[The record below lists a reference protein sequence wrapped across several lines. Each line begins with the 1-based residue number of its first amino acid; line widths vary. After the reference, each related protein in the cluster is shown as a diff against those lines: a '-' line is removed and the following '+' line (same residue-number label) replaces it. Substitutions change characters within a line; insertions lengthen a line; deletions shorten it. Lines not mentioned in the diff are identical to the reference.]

1 MRNRFGSL
9 FSLTTWGESHGPSIG
24 VVIDGCPAGLL
35 LDPEDFIPAMS
46 RRSPGRPGTS
56 PRKEADI
63 VHILSGVYQGKTT
76 GTPIALQILNTDI
89 KSDPY
94 HKQDDR
100 YRPGHG
106 QFAYEKKYG
115 IVDPLGGGRSS
126 ARETACRVAAGVIA
140 AKLLAHYDIY
150 CLAFLSSVGKESTE
164 EYPEF
169 SKEFSQSIYN
179 SPFLSP
185 LNNNSI
191 LQILTDLQTEQD
203 SLGGVVSFITSPI
216 HESLGEPVFNK
227 VQAVL
232 ASALMSIPAAKG
244 FEIGLG
250 FASADR
256 YGSNYIDPFTVID
269 GKISM
274 GSNNCGGSLGGI
286 TIGMPLNGR
295 VAFKPTSSIRK
306 PCLTVT
312 KTGEPTMYAT
322 HKEGRNDPCVA
333 IRAVSVVEAMV
344 NLVLADLLLQQRCTR
359 LW

>member
-1 MRNRFGSL
+1 MRNRFGCL

-24 VVIDGCPAGLL
+24 LVIDGCPAGLPL
-35 LDPEDFIPAMS
+35 SLEDFVPVML
-46 RRSPGRPGTS
+46 RRSPGRLGTS
-56 PRKEADI
+56 QRKEADI

-76 GTPIALQILNTDI
+76 GTPIALQIFNTDI
-89 KSDPY
+89 DSETY
-94 HKQDDR
+94 RKQDDR

-126 ARETACRVAAGVIA
+126 ARETACRVAAGVVA

-150 CLAFLSSVGKESTE
+150 CLAFLSKLGKESIK
-164 EYPEF
+164 EYPQFTHEF
-169 SKEFSQSIYN
+169 AQSVYS

-185 LNNNSI
+185 LASDTI
-191 LQILTDLQTEQD
+191 TKQLMDLQKEKD

-216 HESLGEPVFNK
+216 HESLGEPIFYK

-250 FASADR
+250 FASADK
-256 YGSNYIDPFTVID
+256 YGSEYIDPFIFEE

-274 GSNNCGGSLGGI
+274 SSNNCGGSLGGI
-286 TIGMPLNGR
+286 TMGMPLNGR
-295 VAFKPTSSIRK
+295 VAFKPTSSIKQPR
-306 PCLTVT
+306 LTVM
-312 KTGEPTMYAT
+312 KTGEPTVYST
-322 HKEGRNDPCVA
+322 PKEGRHDPCVA
-333 IRAVSVVEAMV
+333 IRAVGVVEAMV
-344 NLVLADLLLQQRCTR
+344 NLVLADLLLQQRCSR
-359 LW
+359 L

>member
-35 LDPEDFIPAMS
+35 LKPEDFIPAMS

-56 PRKEADI
+56 PRKESDI

-76 GTPIALQILNTDI
+76 GAPIALQIFNTDV
-89 KSDPY
+89 KSAVY
-94 HKQDDR
+94 YKQDDR

-140 AKLLAHYDIY
+140 AKILTHYDIY
-150 CLAFLSSVGKESTE
+150 CLAFLSKIGKESIE
-164 EYPEF
+164 EYPKF
-169 SKEFSQSIYN
+169 SKEFAQSIYN

-185 LNNNSI
+185 LDNDSI
-191 LQILTDLQTEQD
+191 FQILTNLQNEED
-203 SLGGVVSFITSPI
+203 SLGGIVSFITSPI

-227 VQAVL
+227 VQGVL

-256 YGSNYIDPFTVID
+256 FGSEYIDPFIIEN
-269 GKISM
+269 GNISM
-274 GSNNCGGSLGGI
+274 KSNNCGGSLGGI
-286 TIGMPLNGR
+286 TVGMPLNGR
-295 VAFKPTSSIRK
+295 AAFKPTSSIRK
-306 PCLTVT
+306 PCFTVT
-312 KTGEPTMYAT
+312 KSGESTIYAT
-322 HKEGRNDPCVA
+322 EKESRNDPCVA

-344 NLVLADLLLQQRCTR
+344 NLVLADLLLQQRCAR
-359 LW
+359 L

>member
-35 LDPEDFIPAMS
+35 LEPEDFIPAMS

-56 PRKEADI
+56 SRKETDS
-63 VHILSGVYQGKTT
+63 VHVLSGIYQGKTT
-76 GTPIALQILNTDI
+76 GTPISLQIFNTDVE
-89 KSDPY
+89 SDVY

-140 AKLLAHYDIY
+140 GKILAHYDIY
-150 CLAFLSSVGKESTE
+150 SLAFLSKIGKESIE
-164 EYPEF
+164 EYPKF
-169 SKEFSQSIYN
+169 SKEFAQSIYS

-185 LNNNSI
+185 LDNDSVF
-191 LQILTDLQTEQD
+191 QILTNLETEQD

-250 FASADR
+250 FTSADR
-256 YGSNYIDPFTVID
+256 FGSEYIDPFIIED
-269 GKISM
+269 RNISM

-286 TIGMPLNGR
+286 TVGMPLNGR
-295 VAFKPTSSIRK
+295 VAFKPTSSIKK
-306 PCLTVT
+306 PCFTVT
-312 KTGEPTMYAT
+312 KTQEPAIYAT
-322 HKEGRNDPCVA
+322 QKEGRHDPCVA
-333 IRAVSVVEAMV
+333 IRAVGVVEAMV
-344 NLVLADLLLQQRCTR
+344 NLVLADLLLQQRCAR
-359 LW
+359 L